1 VVETV
6 TGITD
11 TRHLWCGDAICQ
23 TRNASDTPTPYHYP
37 QGELKGSQRL
47 YYARDHLGSVR
58 EVRDLATGLTVAAF
72 DYTPYGASRAQ
83 SGSLTPDRGYAGM
96 WRHAPT
102 GLYLTHYRAY
112 SPAYGRWLT
121 RDPIGEAGD

>member
-1 VVETV
+1 M
-6 TGITD
+6 
-11 TRHLWCGDAICQ
+11 
-23 TRNASDTPTPYHYP
+23 
-37 QGELKGSQRL
+37 
-47 YYARDHLGSVR
+47 R
-58 EVRDLATGLTVAAF
+58 EVRDLTTGLTVAAF

-83 SGSLTPDRGYAGM
+83 SDSLTPDRGFAGM